1 MRRLQANLSYLA
13 SLADKKINVTK
24 HPAYLTAPVLHFN
37 IKIRGATP
45 GAEDTQQDPP
55 LDASQDREQRD
66 KLLKELY
73 ATLQALFPGID
84 PTKEPTLANAAG
96 GNKQPHGQAHQQQG
110 LGGVST
116 TSQPSSTAPTPS
128 GTPQMTSPSVL
139 GQLPPVAGS

>member
-24 HPAYLTAPVLHFN
+24 HLAYLTAPVLHFN

-45 GAEDTQQDPP
+45 GAEGTQDPL

-73 ATLQALFPGID
+73 ATLQALFPGVD
-84 PTKEPTLANAAG
+84 PTKGPTLANAAG

-110 LGGVST
+110 LGGAST
-116 TSQPSSTAPTPS
+116 TSQSSSTAPTPS
-128 GTPQMTSPSVL
+128 GTPQMTSLSVL